1 MRDKIER
8 MVETLDVD
16 VEEINDPPLEGN
28 AKNAKARSFD
38 VRTGCDSSSD
48 TGQSVFLR
56 LRPLSPNLGVWIRYR
71 TIISQSNEGGIP
83 C

>member
-16 VEEINDPPLEGN
+16 VEEINDLPLKAN
-28 AKNAKARSFD
+28 AQNAKARSTD
-38 VRTGCDSSSD
+38 VRTDCESRSD

-56 LRPLSPNLGVWIRYR
+56 RWTLSPNLGVGSITHDYKSKR
-71 TIISQSNEGGIP
+71 
-83 C
+83 